1 MVLYLHHNLMWF
13 VCVIVVVVLVCIHF
27 HNSNMIGRVE
37 VNWSFQVAQ
46 KNAVFLLQV
55 VLRSLISQE
64 TVGRY
69 DIYKCLATP
78 KLYTAESRGARCV
91 VG

>member
-1 MVLYLHHNLMWF
+1 MVLYLHHNSMWF

-27 HNSNMIGRVE
+27 HNSNTIGRVE

-64 TVGRY
+64 TVGDMIFTNALPHPNY
-69 DIYKCLATP
+69 ILQK
-78 KLYTAESRGARCV
+78 AEGLDV
-91 VG
+91 